1 MKNKRNRY
9 INYNHSHNNNRRSY
23 RNRRNRKAGFYAFIV
38 LLIAIVLG
46 LGAFYFTNERL
57 KAQDKLKTQKDSE
70 INIEATQDLVDGEN
84 SDNETATIEGKS
96 TIDETATIEET
107 TTVDETATIDETAT
121 TDGFEEDVA
130 TKETE
135 SEVTE
140 ALFIPEF
147 IDTRTPV
154 KVRGI
159 YVTGPMA
166 GSNNMQ
172 DLIELVD
179 TTELNAMVIDIKNDR
194 GEITYKMNLE
204 AVQEMD
210 ADVNYISDMKQLI
223 KDLKSKDIYLIA
235 RVVAFKDPILAE
247 GKPEL
252 SLKNKDGTVFRDKD
266 GLSWVNPYK
275 REVWEYLVS
284 VAKEAANLGF
294 DEIQF
299 DYIRFST
306 DSGMKKVDFGDEA
319 QDKTKIEIITEF
331 AKYVSEKLKPLGVY
345 VSADVYGAIIGS
357 KIDSNIVG
365 QSYVEMSKYLD
376 YICPM
381 IYPSHYA
388 DGAYGIDHPD
398 LEPYNLILEALNKSM
413 SVLEVNDA
421 KKNKAVVR
429 SWLQDFTAVWL
440 TNHKTYGPEEIRA
453 QIQAVY
459 DAGYEEWIFWNG
471 SNNYTSEGLLK
482 Q

>member
-1 MKNKRNRY
+1 MRDKRNRY
-9 INYNHSHNNNRRSY
+9 INYNHSHNNNRRGY
-23 RNRRNRKAGFYAFIV
+23 RNRRNRKTGFYAFIV

-46 LGAFYFTNERL
+46 LGAFYFTNE
-57 KAQDKLKTQKDSE
+57 KLKTQDKL
-70 INIEATQDLVDGEN
+70 EATQDLVDGDN
-84 SDNETATIEGKS
+84 SGNGTATV
-96 TIDETATIEET
+96 DETATIEET
-107 TTVDETATIDETAT
+107 TTTDETATIEETTTIDETAT
-121 TDGFEEDVA
+121 VDGYEEDVS

-172 DLIELVD
+172 NLIELVD

-194 GEITYKMNLE
+194 GEITYKMDLE
-204 AVQEMD
+204 AVQEIN
-210 ADVNYISDMKQLI
+210 ADVNYIRDMKQLI

-252 SLKNKDGTVFRDKD
+252 SLKNKDGTIFRDKD

-275 REVWEYLVS
+275 KEVWEYLVS

-319 QDKTKIEIITEF
+319 QDKTKIEVITEF

-357 KIDSNIVG
+357 KIDANIVG

-388 DGAYGIDHPD
+388 DGTYGIDHPD

-471 SNNYTSEGLLK
+471 SNKYTSEGLLK

>member
-9 INYNHSHNNNRRSY
+9 INYNHSHNNNNRRSY

-140 ALFIPEF
+140 AGFIPEF

-204 AVQEMD
+204 AV
-210 ADVNYISDMKQLI
+210 
-223 KDLKSKDIYLIA
+223 
-235 RVVAFKDPILAE
+235 
-247 GKPEL
+247 
-252 SLKNKDGTVFRDKD
+252 
-266 GLSWVNPYK
+266 
-275 REVWEYLVS
+275 
-284 VAKEAANLGF
+284 
-294 DEIQF
+294 
-299 DYIRFST
+299 
-306 DSGMKKVDFGDEA
+306 
-319 QDKTKIEIITEF
+319 
-331 AKYVSEKLKPLGVY
+331 
-345 VSADVYGAIIGS
+345 IG
-357 KIDSNIVG
+357 
-365 QSYVEMSKYLD
+365 
-376 YICPM
+376 
-381 IYPSHYA
+381 
-388 DGAYGIDHPD
+388 
-398 LEPYNLILEALNKSM
+398 
-413 SVLEVNDA
+413 
-421 KKNKAVVR
+421 
-429 SWLQDFTAVWL
+429 
-440 TNHKTYGPEEIRA
+440 RA
-453 QIQAVY
+453 HV
-459 DAGYEEWIFWNG
+459 
-471 SNNYTSEGLLK
+471 
-482 Q
+482 